1 MLSALLRLNTIIRKN
16 YYRKYFN
23 GTYLFYIFWVKV
35 YKPRYM
41 ANLATGGSKRET
53 TK

>member
-35 YKPRYM
+35 YQSRYI
-41 ANLATGGSKRET
+41 AYLGTSGSKRET